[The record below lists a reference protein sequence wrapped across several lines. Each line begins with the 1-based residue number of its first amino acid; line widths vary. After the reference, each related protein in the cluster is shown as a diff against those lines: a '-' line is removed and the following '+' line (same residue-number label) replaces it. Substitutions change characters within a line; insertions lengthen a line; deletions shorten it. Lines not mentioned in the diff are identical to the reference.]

1 MSSAWRSCAPHGN
14 NDRSI
19 ANDCSIYSGDNR
31 REAQVTVPRLA
42 PQTLS
47 LEELFQAVASA
58 SLTVPPQNQLRMNQ
72 NVREQN
78 QQQKSQTQPRRMRNM
93 SIEGVMQDSPAN
105 DLPRAPLDR
114 VECPE
119 RVVED
124 RISSCNKSKKIEQ
137 QQLLQRPFPQCLP
150 HQEQVQQKQQP
161 PLQLQQRPPELD
173 LTSHVGLSGQ
183 QKQHQK
189 EQQSEQQ
196 QPAAPLPMQQQQ
208 ILDAH
213 TRAQLQL
220 QLQLQLQQQQ
230 PAEEDRELKQ
240 QKQDSQLL
248 VSGLPSLPPV
258 PLTGTILAD
267 RRIIFYRTQMCPH
280 AARGQCKLG
289 SSCRFAHKR
298 EELRPPPRLDKTRIC
313 AFIKAGLRC
322 ARGPACSFA
331 HSRDELRFTAA
342 FFKTN
347 ICRSWMSGR
356 CLHSDTCN
364 HAHGIQELLFFR
376 TLAVQTGARD
386 FVKEKGRNEADAAA
400 AADSATA
407 AAAAAQRGADKH
419 QHHQKHQQQQQLQ
432 QEQQE
437 LLVQGAEADWSNGN
451 EVSGATALLQ
461 EETGYMQKNGKV
473 LMQHQKQQ
481 QQPQQKQPQS
491 QQLQPYHTLENLPKK
506 LLEALQQSLQQHQ
519 LPADP
524 LTKSFVQLVSSE
536 PSQWHAAAVPATA
549 AAAVASRATAT
560 TPACKGME
568 TKRLKRGRGKTKKG
582 TLRQRKEQQGVP
594 RLPLSPVSMQRDR
607 HPKTQQRQEQ
617 LEQQGQ
623 QGGEQTNPVAAAL
636 MRMLRAADETLVG
649 PSDGEA
655 IMAAT
660 KQQQQ
665 QQLLLLAQQHK
676 INEDLLSQMS
686 LHGEPRC
693 GFKAGKEPH
702 KVPSQ
707 VLPEYAFN
715 EPAKGSPKAMVCP
728 VGEGRYWDLEST
740 DSTETVSSTTHTPGE
755 TSRVSSKEQ
764 LVADSREDWSD
775 LNPSQ
780 PQLQQLQHRSCSG
793 MLSPFD
799 YADILTNV
807 KELKQLRS
815 GSAAAFDREGGRL
828 SSLPCFA
835 RREDDSF
842 KDLM

>member
-322 ARGPACSFA
+322 ARGEVTRSPA
-331 HSRDELRFTAA
+331 
-342 FFKTN
+342 
-347 ICRSWMSGR
+347 SW
-356 CLHSDTCN
+356 
-364 HAHGIQELLFFR
+364 
-376 TLAVQTGARD
+376 V
-386 FVKEKGRNEADAAA
+386 
-400 AADSATA
+400 
-407 AAAAAQRGADKH
+407 
-419 QHHQKHQQQQQLQ
+419 
-432 QEQQE
+432 
-437 LLVQGAEADWSNGN
+437 
-451 EVSGATALLQ
+451 
-461 EETGYMQKNGKV
+461 
-473 LMQHQKQQ
+473 
-481 QQPQQKQPQS
+481 
-491 QQLQPYHTLENLPKK
+491 
-506 LLEALQQSLQQHQ
+506 
-519 LPADP
+519 
-524 LTKSFVQLVSSE
+524 
-536 PSQWHAAAVPATA
+536 
-549 AAAVASRATAT
+549 
-560 TPACKGME
+560 
-568 TKRLKRGRGKTKKG
+568 
-582 TLRQRKEQQGVP
+582 
-594 RLPLSPVSMQRDR
+594 
-607 HPKTQQRQEQ
+607 
-617 LEQQGQ
+617 
-623 QGGEQTNPVAAAL
+623 
-636 MRMLRAADETLVG
+636 VG
-649 PSDGEA
+649 S
-655 IMAAT
+655 
-660 KQQQQ
+660 
-665 QQLLLLAQQHK
+665 
-676 INEDLLSQMS
+676 
-686 LHGEPRC
+686 
-693 GFKAGKEPH
+693 
-702 KVPSQ
+702 
-707 VLPEYAFN
+707 
-715 EPAKGSPKAMVCP
+715 
-728 VGEGRYWDLEST
+728 
-740 DSTETVSSTTHTPGE
+740 
-755 TSRVSSKEQ
+755 
-764 LVADSREDWSD
+764 
-775 LNPSQ
+775 
-780 PQLQQLQHRSCSG
+780 
-793 MLSPFD
+793 
-799 YADILTNV
+799 
-807 KELKQLRS
+807 
-815 GSAAAFDREGGRL
+815 
-828 SSLPCFA
+828 
-835 RREDDSF
+835 
-842 KDLM
+842 